1 MSWRQ
6 PDIKY
11 VRNEIRFFVIERVNA
26 TVTSKGK
33 TVDVSA
39 NGILRVQSRLS
50 GNPEIAATL
59 TGLDN
64 IQGIFLHKIVNR
76 SRFNASKTLEF
87 IPLDGVFDIM
97 KYNVRSVKEFTPAFY
112 CRPSL
117 SWVKG
122 ENGYWGQMD
131 VMLGARP
138 HGKKQVEGN
147 PLVASDIVVTIVLPP
162 QTTGAN
168 ITASSGHVVFNQEEK
183 VLNWVVGNLR
193 KEDTPSLKGP
203 VFLQADALAPKS
215 SLVAR
220 LAFVQVDSSISGLN
234 IGKTTAQRVPGDYGM
249 ISGVQSQVE
258 AGHYDIQM

>member
-1 MSWRQ
+1 
-6 PDIKY
+6 
-11 VRNEIRFFVIERVNA
+11 
-26 TVTSKGK
+26 
-33 TVDVSA
+33 
-39 NGILRVQSRLS
+39 
-50 GNPEIAATL
+50 
-59 TGLDN
+59 
-64 IQGIFLHKIVNR
+64 
-76 SRFNASKTLEF
+76 
-87 IPLDGVFDIM
+87 M

-122 ENGYWGQMD
+122 ENGYWGQKD

-203 VFLQADALAPKS
+203 VFLQADALAPS
-215 SLVAR
+215 
-220 LAFVQVDSSISGLN
+220 
-234 IGKTTAQRVPGDYGM
+234 
-249 ISGVQSQVE
+249 E
-258 AGHYDIQM
+258 EW